1 MATKE
6 QMLQEVRDEKERLKA
21 EKAYNDSLTNTEYA
35 PKPIKAP
42 RRRTMTEMPKVNE
55 MGDAVGYKSGG
66 SASKRADGCATKGK
80 TKGTMITMKGGGYA
94 C

>member
-21 EKAYNDSLTNTEYA
+21 EKAYNNSLTNTEYA